1 MVTRLIP
8 GDAFLVA
15 VAASGVE
22 VDSAKT
28 VKVLEEFYG
37 LNKPFYEQ
45 FLIWLVNFV
54 SGDWG
59 ESIGTGGDVL
69 EMFLD
74 RCPITLQL
82 FFWATLWQFLIGI
95 PAGVISALKRNS
107 RTDMA
112 ITTGALIGFAIPP
125 FWQAIVMI
133 YLFAVLLPIFP
144 PSGYVSFAEDP
155 MGNVMS
161 MALPSMVLGTSGAAL
176 LARYVR
182 SSLLEVMSQDFVRT
196 ARAKG
201 LGERA
206 VVTLHAMKPAM
217 IPVVTVVGLI
227 WAGLLGGSFI
237 LEFVFAL
244 PGLGRM
250 TVDAIYQRDFPVIQ
264 AMLIIVSLNVL
275 FMNFIVDVL
284 YAYLD
289 PRVRLR

>member
-1 MVTRLIP
+1 
-8 GDAFLVA
+8 
-15 VAASGVE
+15 
-22 VDSAKT
+22 
-28 VKVLEEFYG
+28 
-37 LNKPFYEQ
+37 
-45 FLIWLVNFV
+45 
-54 SGDWG
+54 
-59 ESIGTGGDVL
+59 
-69 EMFLD
+69 
-74 RCPITLQL
+74 
-82 FFWATLWQFLIGI
+82 
-95 PAGVISALKRNS
+95 
-107 RTDMA
+107 
-112 ITTGALIGFAIPP
+112 
-125 FWQAIVMI
+125 
-133 YLFAVLLPIFP
+133 
-144 PSGYVSFAEDP
+144 

>member
-1 MVTRLIP
+1 
-8 GDAFLVA
+8 
-15 VAASGVE
+15 
-22 VDSAKT
+22 
-28 VKVLEEFYG
+28 
-37 LNKPFYEQ
+37 
-45 FLIWLVNFV
+45 
-54 SGDWG
+54 
-59 ESIGTGGDVL
+59 
-69 EMFLD
+69 
-74 RCPITLQL
+74 
-82 FFWATLWQFLIGI
+82 
-95 PAGVISALKRNS
+95 AGVISALKRNS